1 MTRID
6 VRFNEADHRR
16 VVDRLNELI
25 RNGEDLT
32 PAMRAVSEHLL
43 SVAEESFARESSP
56 DGEAWAP
63 LAPST
68 RRQRRRE
75 GKDGPILQRDR
86 HLRRSLD
93 SDHGRD
99 YAAAGTNLI
108 YAAIHQFGGRIERSA
123 RSQALA
129 FAARGGRFTSRA
141 AAGRRR
147 AGSVRVAFAAIGAHH
162 IDIPARPFLGVG
174 PGDAAA
180 DVGGTCG

>member
-1 MTRID
+1 VTRID

-43 SVAEESFARESSP
+43 SVAEESFARETSP

-63 LAPST
+63 LASST

-93 SDHGRD
+93 SDAGRGEP
-99 YAAAGTNLI
+99 APGRERAGRLRGDRRPPHRHPGE
-108 YAAIHQFGGRIERSA
+108 AVPGR
-123 RSQALA
+123 
-129 FAARGGRFTSRA
+129 G
-141 AAGRRR
+141 AGRRR
-147 AGSVRVAFAAIGAHH
+147 R
-162 IDIPARPFLGVG
+162 RRWC
-174 PGDAAA
+174 
-180 DVGGTCG
+180 TCG